1 MIKVKSTSLDFGKMD
16 RGPVDLLIANGCEF
30 ESLQIDANSE
40 EQGIEVIRDADVL
53 IVGLQRITAKVLDAA
68 KRLKVI
74 GRCGVGLDN
83 IDLKA
88 AGAKGIPV
96 VYTPGANAQ
105 AVADLTLGLMLAL
118 ARKLPQADR
127 MTREGQWKR
136 IMGNDLWGKTLGI
149 CGLGQI
155 GFNVARR
162 AKGFDMNV
170 IAYDLFENPA
180 LAAERGIRYKSKAEV
195 LGESDFVTLH
205 LPLTSE
211 TQGFIGMDELKAMK
225 KSAILVNTSR
235 GGIVDEN
242 ALYLALKTGEIAGAA
257 LDVFEHEPPGKTPL
271 VQLDNFIGTPHIGGI
286 TTEALDRIG
295 MTVARDI
302 VSVLKG
308 QMPEFPANMEW
319 LASARKEDL
328 AKQ

>member
-16 RGPVDLLIANGCEF
+16 RDPIDLLIANGCEF
-30 ESLQIDANSE
+30 ESVQIDANSE
-40 EQGIEVIRDADVL
+40 EQGIEVVRDADVL
-53 IVGLQRITAKVLDAA
+53 VVGLQRMTEKVLDAA

-88 AGAKGIPV
+88 AGARGIPV

-105 AVADLTLGLMLAL
+105 TVADLTLGLLLAL
-118 ARKLPQADR
+118 ARKIPQADR
-127 MTREGQWKR
+127 MTKGGQWKR
-136 IMGNDLWGKTLGI
+136 IMGNDVWGKTLGI

-155 GFNVARR
+155 GFNVAKR

-170 IAYDLFENPA
+170 IAYDLFENLP
-180 LAAERGIRYKSKAEV
+180 LAGELGIQYKSKAEI
-195 LGESDFVTLH
+195 LGESDYITLH
-205 LPLTSE
+205 LPLTRE
-211 TQGFIGMDELKAMK
+211 TRGFIGIDDLKAMK
-225 KSAILVNTSR
+225 KTAILVNTSR

-242 ALYLALKTGEIAGAA
+242 ALYLALKEGEIAGAA

-271 VQLDNFIGTPHIGGI
+271 VELDNFIGCPHIGGI
-286 TTEALDRIG
+286 TTEAIGRIG

-308 QMPEFPANMEW
+308 QTPKFLANKEW
-319 LASARKEDL
+319 MVS
-328 AKQ
+328 

>member
-16 RGPVDLLIANGCEF
+16 RDPIDLLIANGCEF
-30 ESLQIDANSE
+30 ESVQIDVHSE
-40 EQGIEVIRDADVL
+40 EQGIEVAKDADVL
-53 IVGLQRITAKVLDAA
+53 IVGLQRITGRVLDAA
-68 KRLKVI
+68 TRLKVI

-88 AGAKGIPV
+88 AGARGIPV

-105 AVADLTLGLMLAL
+105 TVADLTLGLLLAL
-118 ARKLPQADR
+118 ARKIPQADR
-127 MTREGQWKR
+127 MTRGGQWKR

-155 GFNVARR
+155 GFNVAKR

-170 IAYDLFENPA
+170 IAYDLFENPS
-180 LAAERGIRYKSKAEV
+180 LAGELGIRYKSKAEI
-195 LGESDFVTLH
+195 LGESDFITLH
-205 LPLTSE
+205 LPLTPE
-211 TQGFIGMDELKAMK
+211 TRGFIGIDDLRAMN

-235 GGIVDEN
+235 GGIVDEK
-242 ALYLALKTGEIAGAA
+242 ALYTALKEGEIAGAA

-271 VQLDNFIGTPHIGGI
+271 VELDNFIGTPHIGGI
-286 TTEALDRIG
+286 TTEALGRIG

-302 VSVLKG
+302 VSILKG
-308 QMPEFPANMEW
+308 QKPKFPANREW
-319 LASARKEDL
+319 MVS
-328 AKQ
+328 